1 MGLVKAVLWDNDGI
15 LVDSE
20 FDFFEVTRD
29 AFAELGLD
37 LTKDIWGL
45 QYLGEGKSSREIA
58 REMGADPAEFN
69 RILDERNARYREM
82 LRKNPPPVRSRVP
95 ETLSRLCGRVK
106 LGVVTGSHRDQFRHM
121 HQSSG
126 LTGMFDV
133 IITGDDWKEPKP
145 DPGLYLAALEALGL
159 PAGECIAVEDTKRGL
174 LAAINAGI
182 ACVVVPTELTRMQDF
197 TGALAVE
204 DDIPSILKYIGD
216 GPNAVNLRKMN
227 NKNP

>member
-145 DPGLYLAALEALGL
+145 DPGPYLAALEALGL

-174 LAAINAGI
+174 LAAVNAGI

-204 DDIPSILKYIGD
+204 DDISSILKH
-216 GPNAVNLRKMN
+216 VR
-227 NKNP
+227 